1 MKAPFNIQ
9 SLLVLGMCGTFA
21 CNATAHSEHNV
32 EFVSTPLVGLYASV
46 LGGGGWMPSGVRLFQ
61 LATALYT
68 EADGG
73 PLAVNASGTADSSD
87 FWLVGAQIGYSW
99 VTKSFG
105 NSKYC
110 FSPSVELEGLYLGR
124 HDIKGRYMDN
134 KYSRLPQH
142 VFDITLP
149 MEAEVALVNM
159 VFSFQHECWQ
169 RWQGYVGLGW
179 GVAHTSVSNADAEQ
193 IIPAEAGVNHF
204 DGDSS
209 AASLA
214 LAFQPKI
221 GVLYNCNSNLS
232 FFAEYR
238 FLYLSDTD
246 YQFGSTIALNAD
258 HVPTTD
264 WKVTMCP
271 QPINIGLVGIRYT
284 YM

>member
-1 MKAPFNIQ
+1 MKTSFNIQ
-9 SLLVLGMCGTFA
+9 SLLMLGMCGTFA
-21 CNATAHSEHNV
+21 CNATAYSEQN
-32 EFVSTPLVGLYASV
+32 VGLYASV
-46 LGGGGWMPSGVRLFQ
+46 LGGGGWMPSGVPLFQ
-61 LATALYT
+61 LATALYSD
-68 EADGG
+68 ADGG
-73 PLAVNASGTADSSD
+73 PLAVNATGTADSSS
-87 FWLVGAQIGYSW
+87 FWVIGVQIGYSW
-99 VTKSFG
+99 VTKPFFQE
-105 NSKYC
+105 KFC
-110 FSPSVELEGLYLGR
+110 LTPSIELEGLYLGR
-124 HDIKGRYMDN
+124 HDINGRYMNN

-159 VFSFQHECWQ
+159 VFNFQHECWQ

-193 IIPAEAGVNHF
+193 IIPTEAGVNHF

-209 AASLA
+209 VAGLA
-214 LAFQPKI
+214 VAVQPKI

-238 FLYLSDTD
+238 FLYLSDTV
-246 YQFGSTIALNAD
+246 YQFGSTVALNAD

-264 WKVTMCP
+264 WKVTMGS
-271 QPINIGLVGIRYT
+271 QPLNIGLVGIRYT